1 MKLPINEDPTIP
13 GPRPSL
19 SLKKNSTTDLIK
31 DSTNLFKGETQ
42 IEKDS
47 ISQRQITGPSQSQ
60 PEKLIQATSSTIQNH
75 NKTGKTISLTFCL
88 HDFINYKQP
97 HIPTHT
103 CLYSYLHSPPTPPPL
118 SLNQSH
124 RLDLLDCKGLLCVG
138 GAFTYVESP
147 TKVDSFFMTFCMFF
161 YDCF

>member
-31 DSTNLFKGETQ
+31 DSTDLFKGETQ

-103 CLYSYLHSPPTPPPL
+103 CLYSYLHSPPHPPSL
-118 SLNQSH
+118 SKSVTQA
-124 RLDLLDCKGLLCVG
+124 RFIGLQGTSMCRRSIHVRRIPYKSG
-138 GAFTYVESP
+138 Q
-147 TKVDSFFMTFCMFF
+147 FF
-161 YDCF
+161 YDFLYVFL